1 METVMTRRADR
12 VANSDAA
19 AGTDCRSQPV
29 TRRGMRIAVSFAEC
43 GNQHGRLHTAQ
54 SGDR

>member
-1 METVMTRRADR
+1 VETVMTRRADR